1 MPAGGAPGE
10 GEGAFDWWAA
20 PGQRVVHQ
28 AEPEQGPEAGPEA
41 EPEQEPELQP
51 EPEPE
56 PQAVREPEPEPEP
69 VPEPEP
75 LPQETAA
82 AVYRHVQA
90 GEEFQEIRRE
100 YRSFVFPACAAFLT
114 WYLVYI
120 VAAVTLPG
128 LMDQQVAGPFN
139 IAWVLGLLQFASTFL
154 IAWLYA
160 RHARDRR
167 DRMALGL
174 RWETQ
179 DRLR

>member
-20 PGQRVVHQ
+20 PGQRVVRPAEPGDLADATDLAQ
-28 AEPEQGPEAGPEA
+28 PAEPEALEPEA
-41 EPEQEPELQP
+41 L

-56 PQAVREPEPEPEP
+56 QQVEAEREPEPD
-69 VPEPEP
+69 P

-90 GEEFQEIRRE
+90 GEEFQEVRRA
-100 YRSFVFPACAAFLT
+100 YRSFVFPACAAFLA
-114 WYLVYI
+114 WYLLYI

-128 LMDQQVAGPFN
+128 LMDHQVAGPFN
-139 IAWVLGLLQFASTFL
+139 VAWVLGLLQFASTFL